1 MFLTTAWKIITGYQ
15 YLPKFLFPFV
25 SISYLRCLWLVSHT
39 STSWQEDLHTHL
51 NVCVRGTDERKTV
64 GPPRSLRSIASM
76 FPLLPGYP
84 VMCPLTH
91 QLRVPS
97 VGDSSGLFDRER
109 TGATKTPSPHLQL
122 PGQGTQLTE
131 ASLSLSTE
139 LAVGAEVP
147 LPSAQDGYFLFALP
161 APTNR
166 TNSDAHRH
174 AFNTM
179 TDCVHTKFFDWACG
193 LDLKV

>member
-1 MFLTTAWKIITGYQ
+1 MCVWEERMRERLWDLHVLCEAS
-15 YLPKFLFPFV
+15 PPCFLF
-25 SISYLRCLWLVSHT
+25 Y
-39 STSWQEDLHTHL
+39 
-51 NVCVRGTDERKTV
+51 
-64 GPPRSLRSIASM
+64 
-76 FPLLPGYP
+76 PGYP

-122 PGQGTQLTE
+122 PGQGTTTDRGVLESVDRT
-131 ASLSLSTE
+131 SC
-139 LAVGAEVP
+139 GAEVP

-166 TNSDAHRH
+166 TNLDAHRH

-193 LDLKV
+193 LKFDLKG